1 MATVDLGNF
10 VTVDYSAAAGAT
22 APATAYANWAA
33 ELGVSPT
40 ATLYAMDADD
50 GSWAVNFAAS
60 PMSNSPIITGMV
72 SSEGGVGFYKKAPVN
87 TAGLTVT
94 AIPNVSRMNL
104 LTDRPDVLF
113 TFHPQADLKSVG
125 VKLQR
130 AGTTTIIGG
139 RVQLYTSTTTP
150 VNVADFA
157 MRLNGNASIVLIVSV
172 PAGDTPV
179 PLYVMD
185 GTVNLAGA
193 LMDTVAAGTTRE
205 ITAAVTYTASAMSM
219 AHLDDLKVVNSLAW
233 TGTPV
238 AMRLFG
244 DGRVSRKNYTLG
256 DLGQSIGR
264 VRGFTLDYVNP
275 LNKPYPCR
283 VRLVRES
290 DGLQIREVWSGADG
304 SYDFQF
310 VDEMQ
315 SYTVIAYYLAHGKRA
330 VVTDG
335 LTLANGKVELMP

>member
-1 MATVDLGNF
+1 MVDLGNL
-10 VTVDYSAAAGAT
+10 VTVDYTAAAGAT

-50 GSWAVNFAAS
+50 SSWAVNFAAS
-60 PMSNSPIITGMV
+60 PMGSSPVIVGMV

-87 TAGLTVT
+87 TAALNVT
-94 AIPNVSRMNL
+94 TIPNVSRMNV

-125 VKLQR
+125 LKLQR

-139 RVQLYTSTTTP
+139 RVQQYQSTTTP
-150 VNVADFA
+150 INVADFA
-157 MRLNGNASIVLIVSV
+157 MRLNGNSGCVLIVSA

-185 GTVNLAGA
+185 GTVNLSGA
-193 LMDTVAAGTTRE
+193 LMDTVAAGTTRQ
-205 ITAAVTYTASAMSM
+205 ISASVSYATAALSA
-219 AHLDDLKVVNSLAW
+219 ARLDELKVVNSLAW

-244 DGRVSRKNYTLG
+244 DGRVSRKNYQLG
-256 DLGQSIGR
+256 DLGQGIGR
-264 VRGFTLDYVNP
+264 VKGTVK
-275 LNKPYPCR
+275 NKGTPSNTPVYRR
-283 VRLVRES
+283 VRLLRLRDS
-290 DGLQIREVWSGADG
+290 MAIREQWSDPVTGA
-304 SYDFQF
+304 YDFQWI
-310 VDEMQ
+310 DELQDYIVM
-315 SYTVIAYYLAHGKRA
+315 SLDHTRNFRMVSADYA
-330 VVTDG
+330 V
-335 LTLANGKVELMP
+335 VELMP